1 MSDQNIQRRDFLKFF
16 GSTSALLFLGG
27 AGSGVFTSCSSP
39 LEKTDFKTL
48 GFKPLSPKTDDKL
61 SLVDGLDYQ
70 ILLSWQD
77 QLNAQ
82 EKFGFNNDFTAYLP
96 LTDKK
101 NEGILWVN
109 HEYVH
114 PMFVSGYRA
123 GDKRTKDQVDL
134 EREEVGGSLVHIK
147 KTEQGWQVI
156 QGSEYNRRLSATTAI
171 PLVAPRSI
179 DGTSVAVGTLG
190 NCAGGQTPWGTFLSA
205 EENYQHYYGD
215 FEHKSSERKSGW
227 LSWHQFYDQSPR
239 HYGWVVEI
247 EPLTGKAKKLT
258 ALGRFS
264 HESATVVRAK
274 DGRAVVYSG
283 DDKADEF
290 IYKFISDSQNSIEE
304 GELFVADLKKGKW
317 LSLERSKSK
326 VLQKEFDDQLDVLIH
341 CRKAA
346 RLLGATP
353 CDRPE
358 DIEINPRNGDVI
370 VALTNNY
377 DKKNWNDPN
386 NNFYGSLL
394 KISEKDQDAGSLTF
408 TSDTLVMGG
417 RETGLACPDNLCFD
431 RRGNLWV
438 TTDISGSVIEKKAY
452 KGFGNNALHYIPMSG
467 AYAGQVFQVAS
478 APVDAELTGPTFAP
492 DGETLFLSVQHPGE
506 RSKSLSKLTSHWP
519 NGGDEV
525 PRSCVVQIRGETM
538 KKLLKV

>member
-1 MSDQNIQRRDFLKFF
+1 MKRRDFLKFF
-16 GSTSALLFLGG
+16 GGTTSLLFMGG
-27 AGSGVFTSCSSP
+27 VGSGVLTSCSTS
-39 LEKTDFKTL
+39 LEKVDFKTL
-48 GFKPLSPKTDDKL
+48 GFKPLTPRTDDE
-61 SLVDGLDYQ
+61 LVLANGLNYK
-70 ILLSWQD
+70 IMMSWGD
-77 QLNAQ
+77 QLNSK
-82 EKFGFNNDFTAYLP
+82 ERFGYNNDFTAYVP
-96 LTDKK
+96 LKDKAD
-101 NEGILWVN
+101 EGILWVN

-114 PMFVSGYRA
+114 PMFASGYRR
-123 GDKRTKDQVDL
+123 GEKRTKEQVDQ

-147 KTEQGWQVI
+147 KTKEGWAPVQN
-156 QGSEYNRRLSATTAI
+156 SPYNKRLSATTAI
-171 PLVAPRSI
+171 PLVAPRPI

-190 NCAGGQTPWGTFLSA
+190 NCAGGVTPWGTFLSA

-215 FEHKSSERKSGW
+215 YDYKSNDRKSGR
-227 LSWHQFYDQSPR
+227 LSWHKFYDQSPR

-264 HESATVVRAK
+264 HESATTVRAK
-274 DGRAVVYSG
+274 DGRVVVYSG

-290 IYKFISDSQNSIEE
+290 IYKFISHSKDSLEK
-304 GELFVADLKKGKW
+304 GELFVADLKNGRW
-317 LSLERSKSK
+317 LSLDRSKSK
-326 VLQKEFDDQLDVLIH
+326 ILQEEFDDQLDVLIH
-341 CRKAA
+341 CRRAG
-346 RLLGATP
+346 RLLGATH

-358 DIEINPRNGDVI
+358 DIEINPSNGDVI

-377 DKKNWNDPN
+377 DKKNWSDPK

-394 KISEKDQDAGSLTF
+394 KISEKDRDPAALSF

-438 TTDISGSVIEKKAY
+438 TTDISGSVVEKKAY

-467 AYAGQVFQVAS
+467 PYAGQVFQVAS
-478 APVDAELTGPTFAP
+478 APVDAELTGPSFAP

-506 RSKSLSKLTSHWP
+506 RSKSLKKLTSHWP
-519 NGGDEV
+519 KGGGEI
-525 PRSCVVQIRGETM
+525 PRSSVVQIRGETM
-538 KKLLKV
+538 RKLLAI

>member
-1 MSDQNIQRRDFLKFF
+1 MKNQNMRRRDFLKFF
-16 GSTSALLFLGG
+16 GSTSTLFFLG
-27 AGSGVFTSCSSP
+27 ASGSGVLTSCSSS

-48 GFKPLSPKTDDKL
+48 GFKPLGPKTDDDL
-61 SLVDGLDYQ
+61 VLVDGLEYQ
-70 ILLSWQD
+70 VLLSWQD
-77 QLNAQ
+77 ELNAK
-82 EKFGFNNDFTAYLP
+82 EKFGFNNDFTAYMP
-96 LTDKK
+96 LKGKK
-101 NEGILWVN
+101 DEGILWVN

-114 PMFVSGYRA
+114 PLFVSGYTA
-123 GDKRTKDQVDL
+123 GAKRTKEQVDL
-134 EREEVGGSLVHIK
+134 EREEIGGSLVHIK
-147 KTEQGWQVI
+147 KMKQGWEVV

-171 PLVAPRSI
+171 PLVAPRPI
-179 DGTSVAVGTLG
+179 DGASVAVGTLG

-215 FEHKSSERKSGW
+215 FEHKSSERTSGW

-247 EPLTGKAKKLT
+247 EPLSGKAKKLT

-264 HESATVVRAK
+264 HESATFVRAK

-290 IYKFISDSQNSIEE
+290 VYKFISDSKDSLES
-304 GELFVADLKKGKW
+304 GELFAADLKKGKW
-317 LSLERSKSK
+317 LSLDRSKSK
-326 VLQKEFDDQLDVLIH
+326 ILQEQFDDQLDVLIH

-358 DIEINPRNGDVI
+358 DIAINPRNGDVI

-377 DKKNWNDPN
+377 DKKNWDDPK

-394 KISEKDQDAGSLTF
+394 KISEKDQDAGSLRF
-408 TSDTLVMGG
+408 SSETLVMGG
-417 RETGLACPDNLCFD
+417 EENGLACPDNLCFD

-467 AYAGQVFQVAS
+467 PHAGQVFQVAS

-506 RSKSLSKLTSHWP
+506 NSKSLDKLTSHWP
-519 NGGDEV
+519 RGGGEV
-525 PRSCVVQIRGETM
+525 PRPAVVQIRGEVM
-538 KKLLKV
+538 RRLLKI